1 MSSEAQKMAN
11 RANAELSTGP
21 KTETGKAKSSHNA
34 LKTGLTGRTVLLPT
48 DDVAAYTCHAERFVL
63 DYQPATDA
71 EKALVQ
77 TIADTEWRLLRIP
90 ALESGIYAVGRRRLA
105 EEFSDEPD
113 PAVRAAMIEAQIFI
127 TSRKDL
133 SNLALQEARL
143 RRQRETDVV
152 ELKTLQKQRKEH
164 TDSQM
169 RKAVEYC
176 RISHKCGHA
185 AFDPELFG
193 FEFTIEQIQ
202 DHIDLHNARVLCW
215 ARHPNSPPTIL
226 NGTWPTRRAA
236 KESHTKLRGKME

>member
-11 RANAELSTGP
+11 RANAQLSTGP
-21 KTETGKAKSSHNA
+21 NTETGKAKSSHNA

-48 DDVAAYTCHAERFVL
+48 DDVAAYTGHVERFLL

-105 EEFSDEPD
+105 EEFSDESD
-113 PAVRAAMIEAQIFI
+113 TAVRAAMIEAQIFI

-176 RISHKCGHA
+176 RISNKCGHA

-202 DHIDLHNARVLCW
+202 DHIDLHNARGFVLGS
-215 ARHPNSPPTIL
+215 ASEFSADDFKRYMVNKKSRE
-226 NGTWPTRRAA
+226 GAA
-236 KESHTKLRGKME
+236 H